1 MVLSLNRRTLVA
13 AGLAGAAMPA
23 LGADPVRAAPADRP
37 LRLVLNVGLQTL
49 DPIAGPSFVTR
60 NFAYMVFNTLIAMDS
75 KGQFRPQML
84 EGWTVSDD
92 AMTYTFTLRP
102 GLKFSDGAPV
112 TSEDCIAS
120 IKRWGGRDALG
131 RRLMGA
137 TKEMRAVD
145 AKIFVLE
152 LSRPFGLVIDALGKP
167 SVQVPFIMP
176 ARIAGVTPPTTPVK
190 EIVGSGPFLFVKEEW
205 IPGERATFRRNPDYV
220 PRNEP
225 ADGLAGGKV
234 VKVERAELLTMPE
247 LATRAAALQ
256 TNEVDYLEYAPI
268 DFLSRF
274 AANKDIVLAKASGQA
289 QIVASISINHMQPPF
304 DNVLVRRAVEAAM
317 IRSEILDGLGL
328 PAGLA
333 DPATAALFMGG
344 TFYASDAGK
353 TLTATTIEHARN
365 LLKQSGYKNERVVF
379 LLPGDS
385 ALLNPIGT
393 VMADLLKRSGFN
405 LDIQTQDWSSI
416 AQRWIGKASL
426 DAGGWSL
433 VPLVY
438 PGFDMANPL
447 GNPGTGYNCTGG
459 PPYNYCSAAL
469 TSLLAQ
475 FEAERDPA
483 GRQAIAAKLQEA
495 AFEDATFPIA
505 GQFSSPAAW
514 RKELTGV
521 IDFGLPIMWNIER
534 GIS

>member
-1 MVLSLNRRTLVA
+1 MALTRRAAIA
-13 AGLAGAAMPA
+13 AGLAGAALSRA
-23 LGADPVRAAPADRP
+23 RAAGVDRP

-60 NFAYMVFNTLIAMDS
+60 NFAYMVFDTLIAMDS

-84 EGWTVSDD
+84 EGWTIGTDGMS
-92 AMTYTFTLRP
+92 YTFTLRP
-102 GLKFSDGAPV
+102 GLKFSDGAAV

-131 RRLMGA
+131 RRLMAA

-145 AKIFVLE
+145 ARVFVLE
-152 LSRPFGLVIDALGKP
+152 LARPFGLVLDALGKP

-176 ARIAGVTPPTTPVK
+176 ARIASVTPPTTPVK
-190 EIVGSGPFLFVKEEW
+190 EIVGSGPFLFIKEEW
-205 IPGERATFRRNPDYV
+205 VPGERATFRRNPDYV

-256 TNEVDYLEYAPI
+256 TNEVDYLEYAPF

-274 AANKDIVLAKASGQA
+274 AAHKDIVIAKASGQA
-289 QIVASISINHMQPPF
+289 QLIAALTVNHLQPPF
-304 DNVLVRRAVEAAM
+304 DNVLVRRAAEAAM
-317 IRSEILDGLGL
+317 IRSEVLDGLGL
-328 PAGLA
+328 PASMTNPDCA
-333 DPATAALFMGG
+333 SLFSCGS
-344 TFYASDAGK
+344 FYETEAGK
-353 TLTATTIEHARN
+353 ELVGTSIDHAQS

-393 VMADLLKRSGFN
+393 VMADQLKRVGFN

-416 AQRWIGKASL
+416 AQRWIGKAPL

-433 VPLVY
+433 VPVVY

-447 GNPGTGYNCTGG
+447 GNPGAGYNCTGN
-459 PPYNYCSAAL
+459 PPYTYCSASL
-469 TSLLAQ
+469 TPLLAQ
-475 FEAERDPA
+475 FEAESDPA
-483 GRQAIAAKLQEA
+483 KRRAIAASIQQA
-495 AFEDATFPIA
+495 AFEDGTFLMA

-514 RKELTGV
+514 RKELSGV
-521 IDFGLPIMWNIER
+521 IDFGLPILWNIER
-534 GIS
+534 RTA

>member
-1 MVLSLNRRTLVA
+1 MALSLTRRNIVA
-13 AGLAGAAMPA
+13 ASVAGAALPA
-23 LGADPVRAAPADRP
+23 LGAGPARAAGTDRP

-60 NFAYMVFNTLIAMDS
+60 NFAYMVFDTLVAMDS

-84 EGWTVSDD
+84 EGWKISDD
-92 AMTYTFTLRP
+92 GLTYTFTLRP

-137 TKEMRAVD
+137 TKEMRPVD
-145 AKIFVLE
+145 AKTFVLE
-152 LSRPFGLVIDALGKP
+152 LARPFGLVLDALGKP

-176 ARIAGVTPPTTPVK
+176 ARIASVTPPTTPVK
-190 EIVGSGPFLFVKEEW
+190 EIVGSGPFLFIKEEW
-205 IPGERATFRRNPDYV
+205 VPGERATFRRNPNYV
-220 PRNEP
+220 PRDEP

-256 TNEVDYLEYAPI
+256 TNEVDYLEYAPF
-268 DFLSRF
+268 DLLAQF
-274 AANKDIVLAKASGQA
+274 AANKDIVISKASGQA
-289 QIVASISINHMQPPF
+289 QMVAALTVNHLMPPF
-304 DNVLVRRAVEAAM
+304 DNVLVRRAAEAAM
-317 IRSEILDGLGL
+317 IRSEIIDGLGL
-328 PAGLA
+328 PASMA
-333 DPATAALFMGG
+333 DPGCAALFTCG

-353 TLTATTIEHARN
+353 SLSGTSIEHARE
-365 LLKQSGYKNERVVF
+365 LLRQSGYKNERVVF

-385 ALLNPIGT
+385 MLLNPIGT
-393 VMADLLKRSGFN
+393 VMADQLKRVGFN
-405 LDIQTQDWSSI
+405 LDVQTQDWSSI
-416 AQRWIGKASL
+416 AQRWIGKAPL

-433 VPLVY
+433 VPVVY

-447 GNPGTGYNCTGG
+447 GNPGAGYNCTGNQ
-459 PPYNYCSAAL
+459 PYSYCSASL
-469 TSLLAQ
+469 TPLLAQ
-475 FEAERDPA
+475 FEAEGNPA
-483 GRQAIAAKLQEA
+483 KRQAIAASIQQA
-495 AFEDATFPIA
+495 AFEDGTYLIA

-514 RKELTGV
+514 RKELSGV

-534 GIS
+534 RMA